1 MIRFRSTVK
10 SQCDKCTVN
19 PNHMNADGTT
29 PKRRLLLRVTLW
41 TVASVALA
49 VVFLGYQQVDLAIA
63 WITAK
68 LC

>member
-1 MIRFRSTVK
+1 VTNVPFTSD
-10 SQCDKCTVN
+10 DKLSDAAA
-19 PNHMNADGTT
+19 PR
-29 PKRRLLLRVTLW
+29 RRLLLRVTLW
-41 TVASVALA
+41 TAASVALA

>member
-1 MIRFRSTVK
+1 
-10 SQCDKCTVN
+10 
-19 PNHMNADGTT
+19 MNADGTT